1 MAGGLGG
8 DGPMRLTII
17 VATLLSAA
25 LLANSATAQVPADL
39 AAQIRSIG
47 RTVDTLKTGALYAPL
62 QEPLPASMR
71 ATRDLKYGND
81 GKQTLDVV
89 APAAASSNPRPVFLF
104 VHGGG
109 YVRGD
114 KTLDETGKSSLF
126 YDNIMIWAV
135 KNGMIGVNVNYR
147 LAPQFQYPA
156 VQQDLGAAVKW
167 VQDNIARFGG
177 DPAKLYLM
185 GHSAGAAHVAS
196 YVAHPEFGP
205 NGQPGLK
212 AAVFSSGNYEFAPA
226 PGQKAN
232 HPYFGAQAA
241 DHSSLPGL
249 VASKTPYLVIVAE
262 LDPVGFHEQAG
273 KLMNAVCAAG
283 NCPPYLL
290 LRDHG
295 HMSGNYAVNTADTSL
310 SGAVLE
316 FLKKSGGL
324 TR

>member
-1 MAGGLGG
+1 
-8 DGPMRLTII
+8 MRLTIT
-17 VATLLSAA
+17 AMTLLSAVA
-25 LLANSATAQVPADL
+25 LAGPAVAQVPADL
-39 AAQIRSIG
+39 AAQIRGIG
-47 RTVDTLKTGALYAPL
+47 RTVDTLKTAALYAQL
-62 QEPLPASMR
+62 QEPLPASLR
-71 ATRDLKYGND
+71 ATRDLKFGAD
-81 GKQTLDVV
+81 PKQSLDVV
-89 APAAASSNPRPVFLF
+89 APAAASGTPRPVFLF

-114 KTLDETGKSSLF
+114 KTLDETGKASVF
-126 YDNIMIWAV
+126 YDNVMIWAV

-147 LAPQFQYPA
+147 LAPQFQYPS

-167 VQDNIARFGG
+167 VQDNIARYGG
-177 DPAKLYLM
+177 DPVKLYMM

-205 NGQPGLK
+205 NGQAGLK
-212 AAVFSSGNYEFAPA
+212 AAVFSSGNYEFAPS

-249 VASKTPYLVIVAE
+249 VASKTPYLVMVAE

-273 KLMNAVCAAG
+273 KLMNAACASG
-283 NCPPYLL
+283 NCPPFLL
-290 LRDHG
+290 VRDHG

-310 SGAVLE
+310 SGTVLE
-316 FLKKSGGL
+316 FLRKSGGL

>member
-1 MAGGLGG
+1 
-8 DGPMRLTII
+8 MRLTITA
-17 VATLLSAA
+17 VA
-25 LLANSATAQVPADL
+25 LLGLALVADLASAQVPADL

-81 GKQTLDVV
+81 PKQTLDVV
-89 APAAASSNPRPVFLF
+89 APAMTRGGPRPVLLF

-114 KTLDETGKSSLF
+114 KTLDETGRSSLF

-135 KNGMIGVNVNYR
+135 KNGMVGVNVNYR

-167 VQDNIARFGG
+167 VQDNIARYGG
-177 DPAKLYLM
+177 DPANLYLM

-205 NGQPGLK
+205 NGQLGLK
-212 AAVFSSGNYEFAPA
+212 AAVFSSGNYDFTPA
-226 PGQKAN
+226 PGQQAG

-241 DHSSLPGL
+241 EHSSLAGL
-249 VASKTPYLVIVAE
+249 VATRTPYMVIVAE

-273 KLMNAVCAAG
+273 KLMNAVCGAG
-283 NCPPYLL
+283 HCPPYLL

-324 TR
+324 AR

>member
-1 MAGGLGG
+1 
-8 DGPMRLTII
+8 MRLTIT
-17 VATLLSAA
+17 VAALLSAA
-25 LLANSATAQVPADL
+25 LLHNSATAQVPAEL
-39 AAQIRSIG
+39 AAQIRGIG

-71 ATRDLKYGND
+71 ATRDLKYGTD
-81 GKQTLDVV
+81 AKQTLDVV
-89 APAAASSNPRPVFLF
+89 SPASASSSPRPVLLF

-114 KTLDETGKSSLF
+114 KTLDETGKSSHF

-167 VQDNIARFGG
+167 VQDNIARYGG
-177 DPAKLYLM
+177 DPANLYLM

-205 NGQPGLK
+205 NGQLGLK

-226 PGQKAN
+226 PGQKAD
-232 HPYFGAQAA
+232 HPYFGAQATE
-241 DHSSLPGL
+241 HSSLPGL
-249 VASKTPYLVIVAE
+249 AATQTPYMVIVAE

-273 KLMNAVCAAG
+273 KLMNAVCGAG
-283 NCPPYLL
+283 HCPPYVL

-295 HMSGNYAVNTADTSL
+295 HMSGNYAVNTTDTSL

-324 TR
+324 RR

>member
-1 MAGGLGG
+1 
-8 DGPMRLTII
+8 MRLTIT
-17 VATLLSAA
+17 AMTLLSAVVLVGPA
-25 LLANSATAQVPADL
+25 VAEVPADL
-39 AAQIRSIG
+39 AAQIRGIG

-62 QEPLPASMR
+62 QEPFPASMR
-71 ATRDLKYGND
+71 ATRDLKFGTD
-81 GKQTLDVV
+81 PKQTLDVV
-89 APAAASSNPRPVFLF
+89 APAAASGTSRPVLLF

-114 KTLDETGKSSLF
+114 KTLDETGKASVF
-126 YDNIMIWAV
+126 YDNVMIWAV

-147 LAPQFQYPA
+147 LAPQFQYPS

-177 DPAKLYLM
+177 DPAKLYMM

-205 NGQPGLK
+205 NGQLGLK
-212 AAVFSSGNYEFAPA
+212 AVVFSSGNYEFAPT

-273 KLMNAVCAAG
+273 KLMSAACASG
-283 NCPPYLL
+283 SCPPFLL

-310 SGAVLE
+310 SGTVLE
-316 FLKKSGGL
+316 FLRKSGGL

>member
-1 MAGGLGG
+1 
-8 DGPMRLTII
+8 MRLGFT
-17 VATLLSAA
+17 TLLAA
-25 LLANSATAQVPADL
+25 AAAGLALPVAAQVPAEL
-39 AAQIRSIG
+39 AAQIRGIG

-71 ATRDLKYGND
+71 ATRDLKFGTD
-81 GKQTLDVV
+81 PKQTLDVV
-89 APAAASSNPRPVFLF
+89 APATASGSARPVFLF

-114 KTLDETGKSSLF
+114 KTLDETGKPSIF

-167 VQDNIARFGG
+167 VQDNIGRYGG
-177 DPAKLYLM
+177 DPGKLYMM

-205 NGQPGLK
+205 GGQLGLK

-226 PGQKAN
+226 PGQKAG

-241 DHSSLPGL
+241 EHSSLPGL
-249 VASKTPYLVIVAE
+249 TATKTPYLVIVAE

-324 TR
+324 AR

>member
-1 MAGGLGG
+1 
-8 DGPMRLTII
+8 MRLRVTVT
-17 VATLLSAA
+17 VAVIAAGLTLPCL
-25 LLANSATAQVPADL
+25 AQVPAEL
-39 AAQIRSIG
+39 AAQIRGIG

-62 QEPLPASMR
+62 QEPLPATMR
-71 ATRDLKYGND
+71 ATRDLKFGTD
-81 GKQTLDVV
+81 AKQTLDVV
-89 APAAASSNPRPVFLF
+89 APAALSGTPRPVFLF

-114 KTLDETGKSSLF
+114 KTLDETGKASIF
-126 YDNIMIWAV
+126 YDNLMIWAV
-135 KNGMIGVNVNYR
+135 KNGMIGVNINYR

-156 VQQDLGAAVKW
+156 VQQDLSAAVKW
-167 VQDNIARFGG
+167 VQDNIARYGG
-177 DPAKLYLM
+177 DPAKLYMM

-196 YVAHPEFGP
+196 YVAHPELGP
-205 NGQPGLK
+205 NGQLGLK

-232 HPYFGAQAA
+232 HPYFGPQAA

-249 VASKTPYLVIVAE
+249 VATKTPYLVIVAE

-310 SGAVLE
+310 SGTVLE